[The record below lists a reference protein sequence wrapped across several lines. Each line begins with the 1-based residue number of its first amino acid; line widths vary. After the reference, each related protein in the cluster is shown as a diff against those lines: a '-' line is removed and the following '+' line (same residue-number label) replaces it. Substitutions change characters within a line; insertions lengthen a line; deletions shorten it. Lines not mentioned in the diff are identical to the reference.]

1 MVGLGLKSQGSA
13 PEFTGESR
21 QLSCICIVKWLCSEL
36 FIISW
41 SNQENQN
48 PQQLWSKTDS
58 NLRKDQPN
66 SRAVVQSV
74 GSGVRPPSPHP
85 PFYQRLTSCVTVGT
99 WLCNSSSVNGDSYLP
114 GHVMRIKFVCEK
126 VFWTESST

>member
-21 QLSCICIVKWLCSEL
+21 QLSCIYIVKWLCSKL

-74 GSGVRPPSPHP
+74 GSGVRLPSPHP
-85 PFYQRLTSCVTVGT
+85 PFYQRLTSCVN
-99 WLCNSSSVNGDSYLP
+99 C
-114 GHVMRIKFVCEK
+114 GHVTMQLFLSKWGFVLTGSCYEDK
-126 VFWTESST
+126 VCMWKSVLNRV